1 MGRGSRPSGPDIR
14 YFEIRDEGKKGP
26 FENGTHK
33 ENPDNWV
40 FRNTEGKM
48 DHSKKSNP

>member
-48 DHSKKSNP
+48 DHSKWNP